1 MSRELIYV
9 DSLDDQRLDRFRL
22 RERELR
28 PRNIPA
34 RVFKT
39 MQTGEAEKIALGMF
53 IAEGDLVVE
62 RALSAGCRLVEV
74 LTDAASPSAL
84 VQNIDASIP
93 VYAAHADVRKTL
105 TGMGVA
111 LDIMALFERPSPL
124 KLDEL
129 LATARHLLVVED
141 VDNPTNIGAIIRSA
155 AAFGIDGV
163 ILDRNSADPLARR
176 ALRVSMGT
184 AFSMRYSRVID
195 ASSTLSALR
204 DAGYIVCGLTPRSD
218 ALNIREVGAGLP
230 QNAKVAIVLGSER
243 AGLSPEAL
251 AAVNFMV
258 KIPMADGVDSLN
270 VAAAAAVACH
280 ALIPESRAL

>member
-1 MSRELIYV
+1 MTRELIYV
-9 DSLDDQRLDRFRL
+9 DSLDDRRLDRFRL

-28 PRNIPA
+28 PRHIPA

-39 MQTGEAEKIALGMF
+39 MQTGEAEKISLGRF

-62 RALSAGCRLVEV
+62 RALAAGCTMVEA
-74 LTDAASPSAL
+74 LTDARAPSAIVDL
-84 VQNIDASIP
+84 IEPTVP
-93 VYAAHADVRKTL
+93 VYAAAADVRKSL

-111 LDIMALFERPSPL
+111 LDIMALFERPAPL
-124 KLDEL
+124 RLEQL

-141 VDNPTNIGAIIRSA
+141 VDNPTNIGAIVRSA

-184 AFSMRYSRVID
+184 AFTMQYSRVVD
-195 ASSTLSALR
+195 ASATLVSLR
-204 DAGYIVCGLTPRSD
+204 DAGYVVCGLTPRND
-218 ALNIREVGAGLP
+218 ATNIRLVGASLASD
-230 QNAKVAIVLGSER
+230 AKVAIVLGSER

-251 AAVNFMV
+251 QCVHHMV
-258 KIPMADGVDSLN
+258 KIPMAAGVDSLN

-280 ALIPESRAL
+280 ALLPDREI

>member
-111 LDIMALFERPSPL
+111 LDIMGLFERPSPL

-195 ASSTLSALR
+195 ASSTLIALR
-204 DAGYIVCGLTPRSD
+204 DAGY
-218 ALNIREVGAGLP
+218 IREVGAGLP
-230 QNAKVAIVLGSER
+230 QDAKVAIVLGSER

-280 ALIPESRAL
+280 ALIPESRAV